1 MMRSRDADDRQA
13 KVARIESGILPL
25 ALSAEDAGSQA
36 MPMDLCARMNALKVP
51 GVSLA
56 VVEHGQLSWARSY
69 GVRKAGTDQAIGDKT
84 LFEIGSTTKL
94 VTAIVALQLVE
105 KGMIGLDEDVNLA
118 LVGWKIPESEYT
130 VSEKVTLRRLLN
142 HTSGIPATNF
152 NWEMD
157 STPALEQVLRGEFP
171 ADNAKATVTAVP
183 GSEHAYSN
191 LGYVVIQRLIED
203 ITAKPFSEVVQ
214 AHVLGPLGMDDSTFN
229 PDPANHLVCLPHDG
243 DGIAHPLQLHP
254 SAIAQGGL
262 LSTPSDLARLAIDL
276 MEGAQGRSSRVLQ
289 PDTIQRMLQ
298 PDPQLDIEKWSGFT
312 DGQGLGLFLLKR
324 GDNMKFLAPGM
335 NLPGSTGLILAWPA
349 RGFAVTLTT
358 NGLNGQQLQVEILNS
373 IGVEYG
379 LDWGLQI
386 G

>member
-1 MMRSRDADDRQA
+1 MMRSRDANDRQA
-13 KVARIESGILPL
+13 RIARIESGILPL
-25 ALSAEDAGSQA
+25 ALSAQGADSQA
-36 MPMDLCARMNALKVP
+36 MPTDLGARMNALKVP
-51 GVSLA
+51 GVSMA
-56 VVEHGQLSWARSY
+56 VVEHGQLSWARGY

-94 VTAIVALQLVE
+94 VTAIAAMQLVE

-118 LVGWKIPESEYT
+118 LVGWKIPESEHT
-130 VSEKVTLRRLLN
+130 SVEKVTLRRLLN

-152 NWEMD
+152 NWEID
-157 STPALEQVLRGEFP
+157 SAPTLEQVLRGESP
-171 ADNAKATVTAVP
+171 ADNAQAAVTAVP

-203 ITAKPFSEVVQ
+203 LTTKPFAELIR
-214 AHVLGPLGMDDSTFN
+214 ADVLGPLAMDDSTFN
-229 PDPANHLVCLPHDG
+229 PDRAIDSVCLPHDG
-243 DGIAHPLQLHP
+243 DGIPHPLQLHP

-262 LSTPSDLARLAIDL
+262 LSTPTDLARLAIDL
-276 MEGAQGRSSRVLQ
+276 MEGAQGRPSRVLQ
-289 PDTIQRMLQ
+289 SETIQSMLQ
-298 PDPQLDIEKWSGFT
+298 PDPELDIEKWSGFT

-335 NLPGSTGLILAWPA
+335 NLPGSTGLILGWPA
-349 RGFAVTLTT
+349 QGFAVTLTT
-358 NGLNGQQLQVEILNS
+358 NGLNGQQLQVEILKS

-379 LDWGLQI
+379 FDWGLQI